1 MEHQDK
7 DDKRWE
13 AQYAERYLKP
23 PVPLTAEQLAQL
35 RLQYTPTPPPV
46 KQRKVRRSR
55 SQWAVNSRVSAN

>member
-1 MEHQDK
+1 MASQDK

-46 KQRKVRRSR
+46 KQRKTRRSR
-55 SQWAVNSRVSAN
+55 SM